1 MRILMLGNSFTTKND
16 LPSLLAQLTQSEV
29 VAHAR
34 GGARLSEHLNP
45 NTKMG
50 ERTQEA
56 LQTEKWNY
64 VVLQEMSNAPIK
76 SKEKFLSAVEKLCE
90 QIRENGAEP
99 VLFATW
105 AYEQDSKQLKKLSM
119 DHDEMDK
126 KMFEAYHEAAK
137 INDCLI
143 ANVGKAFYENSKS
156 IDLYA
161 EDGCHPNEQGS
172 ELAANMIASVILDHH
187 TNK

>member
-29 VAHAR
+29 VAHTR

-45 NTKMG
+45 NTKLE

-56 LQTEKWNY
+56 LQTEKWDY

-76 SKEKFLSAVEKLCE
+76 SKEKFLLTVEKLCK

-105 AYEQDSKQLKKLSM
+105 AYKQDSKPLKKLSM

-126 KMFEAYHEAAK
+126 KMFDAYHEAAR

-143 ANVGKAFYENSKS
+143 ADVGKAFHENSK
-156 IDLYA
+156 IVDLYV

-172 ELAANMIASVILDHH
+172 KLAARTIASIILDHH